1 MFLSVRNMAEELG
14 LWCMPTELYSVK
26 GSIVQKTLLHL
37 NHLHAL
43 RVSARG
49 PRLNEEGYR

>member
-1 MFLSVRNMAEELG
+1 MAEELG